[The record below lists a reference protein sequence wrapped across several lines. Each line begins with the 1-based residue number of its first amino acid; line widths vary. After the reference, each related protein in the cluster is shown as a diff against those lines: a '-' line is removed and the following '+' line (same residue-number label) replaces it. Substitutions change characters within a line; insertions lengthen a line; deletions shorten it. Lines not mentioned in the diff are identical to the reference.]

1 MLLHFCRKKGIS
13 HPPSLYAFLLRSSLA
28 HIRGNSGTWH
38 KNTLH
43 WYRSSWGK
51 SISAFPQRTS
61 LSPPRSKIWRNLQKA
76 GCDGECW
83 HLGGTLEPS
92 LSNTWRDK
100 TSGNSRSPIVVNG
113 TRACHCSP
121 LCVRKISS
129 AAATA
134 KRVSPFTTATLV
146 EPHWEH
152 TVLLFL
158 LQFYLWFQ
166 ANSKVSAK
174 CELTQATHNSNL
186 SSQKLHLH

>member
-1 MLLHFCRKKGIS
+1 MLLHFCRKKVIS
-13 HPPSLYAFLLRSSLA
+13 HPASLYAFLLPSSLA
-28 HIRGNSGTWH
+28 HVRGSSGTWH

-51 SISAFPQRTS
+51 SISAFPHTNE
-61 LSPPRSKIWRNLQKA
+61 LPPRGPRFEETCKRRGVTVWLK
-76 GCDGECW
+76 CW
-83 HLGGTLEPS
+83 HLGWTLEPS

-100 TSGNSRSPIVVNG
+100 TSGNTRSPTVVNG

-134 KRVSPFTTATLV
+134 RRVSPFTTATLV
-146 EPHWEH
+146 EPDWEH

-158 LQFYLWFQ
+158 LQFYLPIP
-166 ANSKVSAK
+166 SK
-174 CELTQATHNSNL
+174 NL
-186 SSQKLHLH
+186 